1 MKKAICIGFVAV
13 LFLSLLLTVFL
24 PDQSFS
30 EMENRYLAGKPAL
43 SLQAVLSGD
52 WMEDMETYL
61 ADQFPGRTFFVRTKA
76 TLNFLLGQRE
86 IGGAYVG
93 ADGQLF
99 EVFSKDLNAERL
111 SQNAQILSQFASSQ
125 TGRVY
130 FLPVYSA
137 FTLYP
142 ERLPAFAQEP
152 DERAILAALGLPES
166 VAVADA
172 YADFLAHKGE
182 DLYFRTDHHWT
193 QDGAYL
199 AYRAFCEA
207 AGFAPA
213 EDLTAVESAQP
224 FFGSLFSKAPLWG
237 LAGDSLRLYE
247 IPRKVQVTY
256 DLEKTADSLYT
267 LSALEKKD
275 QYTVFLDGNHARVDI
290 ETDAGTGRTLV
301 VLQDSFAHALVPFLA
316 NHYDTIV
323 VLDLR
328 YYNLPVSDVLAE
340 HPGADILLT
349 YNLSWLAQD
358 ANLFKL
364 LR

>member
-1 MKKAICIGFVAV
+1 MRA
-13 LFLSLLLTVFL
+13 SRRS
-24 PDQSFS
+24 PW
-30 EMENRYLAGKPAL
+30 
-43 SLQAVLSGD
+43 QAVLSGD

-93 ADGQLF
+93 SDGQLF
-99 EVFSKDLNAERL
+99 EVFSKDLDAERL

-152 DERAILAALGLPES
+152 DERRSSRRWAFPRASPSRMRMRTSSPTRGRTSTSARTTTGRRTARTWPTGRSARRRALRPRRIS
-166 VAVADA
+166 
-172 YADFLAHKGE
+172 
-182 DLYFRTDHHWT
+182 RPW
-193 QDGAYL
+193 
-199 AYRAFCEA
+199 RARS
-207 AGFAPA
+207 PS
-213 EDLTAVESAQP
+213 SARSSP
-224 FFGSLFSKAPLWG
+224 RRRCGGSPGIA
-237 LAGDSLRLYE
+237 LRLYE

-256 DLEKTADSLYT
+256 DLEQTADSLYT

-290 ETDAGTGRTLV
+290 ETDAGTGKTLV

>member
-1 MKKAICIGFVAV
+1 MKVTEKPPP
-13 LFLSLLLTVFL
+13 S
-24 PDQSFS
+24 
-30 EMENRYLAGKPAL
+30 AG
-43 SLQAVLSGD
+43 G
-52 WMEDMETYL
+52 
-61 ADQFPGRTFFVRTKA
+61 
-76 TLNFLLGQRE
+76 
-86 IGGAYVG
+86 
-93 ADGQLF
+93 
-99 EVFSKDLNAERL
+99 
-111 SQNAQILSQFASSQ
+111 
-125 TGRVY
+125 
-130 FLPVYSA
+130 
-137 FTLYP
+137 
-142 ERLPAFAQEP
+142 
-152 DERAILAALGLPES
+152 
-166 VAVADA
+166 
-172 YADFLAHKGE
+172 
-182 DLYFRTDHHWT
+182 
-193 QDGAYL
+193 
-199 AYRAFCEA
+199 AFCEA

-213 EDLTAVESAQP
+213 EDLAAVESAQP

-256 DLEKTADSLYT
+256 DLERAADSLYT